1 MLRCI
6 VVKPIKFA
14 KKKKKKK
21 KKKGT
26 IQYGTVLEA
35 MVEAGIP
42 VRGQAVG
49 SHAM

>member
-14 KKKKKKK
+14 TK